1 MQPRGVNMLDFV
13 INFVINGFADVIWWF
28 LSQVWLALVAMV
40 IASTIYAIWWA
51 WTAVAKLL
59 RQRS

>member
-1 MQPRGVNMLDFV
+1 MLDFV